1 MVRVVTRPWPRSVP
15 ACATGTCRQC
25 SASRA
30 QAVDVVVV
38 VGAAAGHEQR
48 QTADLG
54 SRLHVIASNVRRPSA
69 QVDDL
74 CRLALSV
81 ERPIF
86 GHGGAYCCGVA
97 PDPGNH
103 SSDTSRQWTRP
114 GVFLSDRLHTRSIFS
129 SGSPMTDVAYLCHN
143 CGSVHEVE
151 SIRENLILDLRTAA
165 SYELSGQRGMDPRA
179 RFLLRW
185 RMAWGLAQ
193 ALWPPYSHHPRL
205 AWARRLVQGPPAPV
219 SDRPVPCRAATGG
232 SDAPA
237 DNPALAGTHGR
248 LASISVAISTP
259 APPPRP

>member
-1 MVRVVTRPWPRSVP
+1 
-15 ACATGTCRQC
+15 
-25 SASRA
+25 
-30 QAVDVVVV
+30 
-38 VGAAAGHEQR
+38 
-48 QTADLG
+48 
-54 SRLHVIASNVRRPSA
+54 
-69 QVDDL
+69 
-74 CRLALSV
+74 
-81 ERPIF
+81 
-86 GHGGAYCCGVA
+86 
-97 PDPGNH
+97 
-103 SSDTSRQWTRP
+103 
-114 GVFLSDRLHTRSIFS
+114 
-129 SGSPMTDVAYLCHN
+129 MTDVAYLCHN